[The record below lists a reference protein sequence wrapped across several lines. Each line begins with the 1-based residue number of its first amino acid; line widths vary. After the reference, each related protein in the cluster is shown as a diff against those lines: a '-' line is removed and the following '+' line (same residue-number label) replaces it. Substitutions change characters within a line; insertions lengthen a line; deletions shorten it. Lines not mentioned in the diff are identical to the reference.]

1 MVFLKCKTDISNH
14 QRFYSVIQGIRPL
27 FINNQLPYLLAIR
40 FKLKILKKNLKQTQ
54 ESRKQ
59 LREIHLRLLRAIIA
73 KSRASKIHLR
83 WRPL

>member
-14 QRFYSVIQGIRPL
+14 QRFYSVIQDIRP

-40 FKLKILKKNLKQTQ
+40 LKLKILKKNLKQTQ

>member
-14 QRFYSVIQGIRPL
+14 QRFYSVIQDIRP

-40 FKLKILKKNLKQTQ
+40 LKLKILKKNLKQTQ

-59 LREIHLRLLRAIIA
+59 LREIHLRLLRAILA
-73 KSRASKIHLR
+73 KLRASKIHLH
-83 WRPL
+83 WRP